1 MLKRLFMLC
10 LTVMAFVFVG
20 CEEYVNPKKV
30 EFDVQIERNGTSY
43 YRYQFL
49 CYGSLSG
56 FTGDAVIVIE
66 DAYGDIVEDGYNVDV
81 TGAKTPFSFT
91 FYDGDTEGF
100 SSGIPPYYNV
110 KVLVKNKTVME
121 TSVVPRK

>member
-10 LTVMAFVFVG
+10 LTIMAFVFVG

-30 EFDVQIERNGTSY
+30 EFDVQIERNGTY
-43 YRYQFL
+43 NYRYQFL

-66 DAYGDIVEDGYNVDV
+66 DPNGAIIEDGYNVDV

-91 FYDGDTEGF
+91 FCDGSTYGY
-100 SSGIPPYYNV
+100 SSGLPSYYNV
-110 KVLVKNKTVME
+110 KVCVNNRTVMK